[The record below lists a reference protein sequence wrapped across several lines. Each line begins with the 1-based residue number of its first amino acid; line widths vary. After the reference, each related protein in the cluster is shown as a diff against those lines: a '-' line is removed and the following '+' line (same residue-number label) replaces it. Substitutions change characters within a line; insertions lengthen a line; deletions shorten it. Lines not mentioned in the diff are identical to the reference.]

1 MSFRQ
6 IVVAFLVLL
15 VVILMIQN
23 AGAVNVRFLFWR
35 FEMSLFLVILLS
47 VLLGG
52 IVGYFIKLRRPG
64 KPKA

>member
-6 IVVAFLVLL
+6 IVVAILILLALVLM
-15 VVILMIQN
+15 VQN
-23 AGAVNVRFLFWR
+23 AGAVSVRFLFWR

-52 IVGYFIKLRRPG
+52 VVGYFIKLRKPG
-64 KPKA
+64 KP